1 MIVIDNFSP
10 FSFMKFKIMSEIIWG
25 GEIILRDQKNRY
37 TNLFPFMLS
46 WRFSKAALGF
56 WHKFQLSFPSC
67 FPHLKWC
74 PKAPNW
80 RRQPAAAVIS
90 PALLWA
96 AEWKISFYLPS
107 LDQISTKS
115 IWIFFCFQQCSLTL
129 KIVAFLYKK
138 ESKIAQ
144 IEHCVQAPHHR
155 PMIAAAI
162 KASTNNL
169 TYPPMHCE
177 QNQIQKWQLSYKLI
191 LPDLFTC
198 W

>member
-1 MIVIDNFSP
+1 
-10 FSFMKFKIMSEIIWG
+10 MSEIIWG

-74 PKAPNW
+74 PRAPNW

-96 AEWKISFYLPS
+96 AEWKISFYLLS

-115 IWIFFCFQQCSLTL
+115 IWFFHLNNAYIFYFT
-129 KIVAFLYKK
+129 IWVP
-138 ESKIAQ
+138 
-144 IEHCVQAPHHR
+144 V
-155 PMIAAAI
+155 
-162 KASTNNL
+162 
-169 TYPPMHCE
+169 
-177 QNQIQKWQLSYKLI
+177 LI
-191 LPDLFTC
+191 LESIFLQKNL
-198 W
+198 